1 MELLIKNSRV
11 IDWSQDFVGDVYIN
25 NGNITEVGVAL
36 EKNCKT
42 IDGTGYTLM
51 PAFTDLHC
59 HFRDPGFT
67 HKEDIESGSKAAVK
81 GGYTTINLMGNTK
94 PICSSLETA
103 NYVKEKAKAVGL
115 IDVNQVVS
123 ITENFDG
130 KTTEHLNAL
139 NEDIKFISDDGVGVE
154 DSKVMYEAM
163 VKAKKIGL
171 GIMSHCE
178 DKSIISISSRLAENM
193 MTIRDIILS
202 KFTGC
207 RLHLSHVSTKEAIND
222 IIVAKKEGA
231 HVTCEVTPHHIALT
245 GEGTYRVNPPIREE
259 EDRMALIQAIKAG
272 YVDAIGTDHAPHTK
286 EDKENGAPGLTG
298 IETAFSVCYTRL
310 VKDEHISINKLSEI
324 MSKNPSEI
332 LKVNKGTMAIGKE
345 GDLVLVDL
353 NKEIVIDSNSF
364 VSKGKNTPFHGLK
377 FFGEVQMTIKAGK
390 IVYSKL

>member
-1 MELLIKNSRV
+1 MELLIKSARV
-11 IDWSQDFVGDVYIN
+11 IDWSQDFIGDVYIN
-25 NGNITEVGVAL
+25 DGKISEIGATL

-42 IDGTGYTLM
+42 VDGTGYVLM

-81 GGYTTINLMGNTK
+81 GGYTTVNLMGNTK
-94 PICSSLETA
+94 PICSSLETVA
-103 NYVKEKAKAVGL
+103 YVKEKAKSIGL
-115 IDVNQVVS
+115 IDVNQVIS

-130 KTTEHLNAL
+130 KTTTHLEKL
-139 NEDIKFISDDGVGVE
+139 TGEIKFISDDGVGVE

-163 VKAKKIGL
+163 VKAKEIGL

-178 DKSIISISSRLAENM
+178 DKSILSVSSRLAENM

-202 KFTGC
+202 KYTGC
-207 RLHLSHVSTKEAIND
+207 RLHLSHVSTKEAINY
-222 IIVAKKEGA
+222 IKLAKKEGVP
-231 HVTCEVTPHHIALT
+231 VTCEVTPHHIALT

-259 EDRMALIQAIKAG
+259 EDRVALIQAIKDG

-286 EDKENGAPGLTG
+286 EDKANGSPGLVG
-298 IETAFSVCYTRL
+298 IETAFSVCYTKL
-310 VKDEHISINKLSEI
+310 VKDKHISINKLSEI

-332 LKVNKGTMAIGKE
+332 LKVNKGTITIGKE

-353 NKEIVIDSNSF
+353 NKEIEIDANSF
-364 VSKGKNTPFHGLK
+364 VSKGKNTPFHGMK